1 MLTSSHQVVH
11 KDSAEQ
17 QRQRGKELRSAMPR
31 QQLAEFSPAADR
43 DPLAILAE
51 QNRGRLQPLVPVRLE
66 RMSESPF
73 AFYRGAA
80 AVMAA
85 DLAQTPSIGIYVQAC
100 GDAHLSNFGVYAAPD
115 RELIFDLNDFDE
127 TTPGPWE
134 WDVKRLVSSIV
145 LAGEQ
150 QNLSA
155 KSIRRAAIGT
165 AAAYRIS
172 IRQLATMPAL
182 DRYYQRISK
191 AEILRASSSMDE
203 AAQQITA
210 KTLQKAERNTSERA
224 LKKLA
229 IADVDGGLR
238 IVEQPPL
245 VEHLP
250 IFDVDRVRPIVE
262 AYLRSVSPDIAAL
275 LSLYRFQDAAMKV
288 VGVGS
293 VGTRCAI
300 VLLTDPSG
308 SPLFL
313 QLKEANNSVLERF
326 VGASDFST
334 PGERVASGQRMMQAA
349 SDPFLGWFSAEGVAF
364 YVRQF
369 RDMKGSI
376 DLALLQAKS
385 LGRYGELCGRA
396 LARAHSQLG
405 AAATIGAYLGGGD
418 SADRALAEFG
428 ERYAEITHLDH
439 AELLAQQP
447 DVREQPEAEEC

>member
-1 MLTSSHQVVH
+1 MISSTHQVVH
-11 KDSAEQ
+11 NDSAEQ
-17 QRQRGKELRSAMPR
+17 QRQRGKELRAAIPR
-31 QQLAEFSPAADR
+31 KRLAEFSPAADR

-51 QNRGRLQPLVPVRLE
+51 QNRGRLQPLVPVRFE

-85 DLAQTPSIGIYVQAC
+85 DLAGTPSTGVYVQAC

-155 KSIRRAAIGT
+155 KDLGKAAVGT

-172 IRQLATMPAL
+172 IRRLATMPAL

-191 AEILRASSSMDE
+191 AEILRAASSMDQ
-203 AAQQITA
+203 AAQQVTA
-210 KTLQKAERNTSERA
+210 KTLRKAERNTSERA

-229 IADVDGGLR
+229 IADVEGGLR

-275 LSLYRFQDAAMKV
+275 LSLYRFQDAAMRV

-313 QLKEANNSVLERF
+313 QLKEANSSVLERF
-326 VGASDFST
+326 AGASSFAT
-334 PGERVASGQRMMQAA
+334 PGERVVAGQRMMQAA

-385 LGRYGELCGRA
+385 LLRYGELCARA

-405 AAATIGAYLGGGD
+405 AAATIGAYLGAGET
-418 SADRALAEFG
+418 ADHALAEFG
-428 ERYAEITHLDH
+428 ERYAEITRLDH
-439 AELLAQQP
+439 AKLLAQSS
-447 DVREQPEAEEC
+447 DASEQPEKQEG